1 MSQLTLNLETGSVSF
16 ELPAEAVRELKATL
30 DEMMV
35 RLKAGVQAGVARPGA
50 AKSSASSRRSP
61 QRSVEYRYR
70 DDLFLE
76 MFCNPN
82 IWPSPFA
89 AKVLVTLRDDRLR
102 LSTEAEL
109 SQVFEDVNQCLE
121 ASA

>member
-16 ELPAEAVRELKATL
+16 DLPSEAVRELKGTL

-35 RLKAGVQAGVARPGA
+35 RLKAVVKAGTG
-50 AKSSASSRRSP
+50 KGRSP
-61 QRSVEYRYR
+61 QKSVEYRYR

-76 MFCNPN
+76 LFCNPN

-89 AKVLVTLRDDRLR
+89 AKVLVTLKDERLR

-109 SQVFEDVNQCLE
+109 SQVFEDVNQCL
-121 ASA
+121 AQS

>member
-16 ELPAEAVRELKATL
+16 ELPSEAVRELKGTL
-30 DEMMV
+30 DEMMI
-35 RLKAGVQAGVARPGA
+35 RLKAVVKAGAG
-50 AKSSASSRRSP
+50 KGRSP
-61 QRSVEYRYR
+61 QQSVEYRYR

-76 MFCNPN
+76 LFCNPN

-89 AKVLVTLRDDRLR
+89 AKVLVTLRDERLR

-109 SQVFEDVNQCLE
+109 SQVFEDVNHCL
-121 ASA
+121 AQS